1 MYILNTEPLGYL
13 ELEKLCCISSDISG
27 SKSFKL
33 CMRVIYVDNRWS
45 NGYWRVWGAR
55 VVEELLKLVY
65 HHCDWTQNSPRN
77 VIQ

>member
-33 CMRVIYVDNRWS
+33 CMRVIYVDNRGS

-55 VVEELLKLVY
+55 VVEELLKLV
-65 HHCDWTQNSPRN
+65 
-77 VIQ
+77 